1 MTAPPAGSVPAKPT
15 RPGVLHWLWYA
26 MGGGLPD
33 RYREWVL
40 HDTTTRTWVWRH
52 ILRAAV
58 QLAVPIGLVLLLVP
72 GEFWIRGMAAL
83 GGVFLAM
90 FFSIAY
96 MPEATESRVKR
107 AGYPPGTAAATREV
121 AARQRDAADG
131 SRRRAAAARRADRYR
146 ARRGH

>member
-1 MTAPPAGSVPAKPT
+1 MTTSASGNAPA

-26 MGGGLPD
+26 LGGGLPD
-33 RYREWVL
+33 RYRDWVL
-40 HDTTTRTWVWRH
+40 HDTTTRTWVLRH
-52 ILRAAV
+52 LLRAAV

-83 GGVFLAM
+83 GGVFLAL

-107 AGYPPGTAAATREV
+107 AGYPPGTAAAAREV
-121 AARQRDAADG
+121 AARKREAAD
-131 SRRRAAAARRADRYR
+131 SSKRRAAAARRADRDR
-146 ARRGH
+146 ARQER